1 LNEAVGRIPDFFP
14 TSLHENRVI
23 CVHGL
28 GGKKPFSC
36 MISNTIVDLNSLEAG
51 AQCFPLYWYEKN
63 DSGEPALP
71 GMELEGQYTQKD
83 GVTDWIL
90 KEVCSRYKVKEGELN
105 REHIFYYVYGLLHSA
120 QYRERFADDLKKS
133 LPRIPIVE
141 KLEDFL
147 EFQKK
152 GKELAD
158 LHLNYEALEPCPG
171 VQVIRV
177 REPEDEYEFYRV
189 EKMRF
194 PAKDQKDTIIYNGEL
209 RIENIPAKAYQYVL
223 SGKSAIEWI
232 MERYQVSVHKESQIK
247 NDPNDWSR
255 EHEQPRYIL
264 DLLLSVIHLSVKS
277 VEIMESL
284 PKLTF
289 EDPSPDS
296 QES

>member
-1 LNEAVGRIPDFFP
+1 
-14 TSLHENRVI
+14 
-23 CVHGL
+23 
-28 GGKKPFSC
+28 

-51 AQCFPLYWYEKN
+51 AQCFPLYWYEEN
-63 DSGEPALP
+63 DTDEPLLFEM
-71 GMELEGQYTQKD
+71 GTEEKYRRKE

-90 KEVCSRYKVKEGELN
+90 KEVCSRYGVRKGKLT
-105 REHIFYYVYGLLHSA
+105 REDIFYYVYGLLHSA
-120 QYRERFADDLKKS
+120 QYRERFADNLKKS
-133 LPRIPIVE
+133 LPKIPIVE

-152 GKELAD
+152 GRELAD
-158 LHLNYEALEPCPG
+158 LHLNYEAQGPCPG
-171 VQVIRV
+171 VQVIGA

-194 PAKDQKDTIIYNGEL
+194 PAKDREDTIIYNGDL
-209 RIENIPAKAYQYVL
+209 RIENIPAKAYQYMVN
-223 SGKSAIEWI
+223 GKSAIEWI
-232 MERYQVSVHKESQIK
+232 MERYQVTVDKESQIR

-284 PKLTF
+284 PELKF
-289 EDPSPDS
+289 EEAHSTADNAD
-296 QES
+296 

>member
-1 LNEAVGRIPDFFP
+1 
-14 TSLHENRVI
+14 
-23 CVHGL
+23 
-28 GGKKPFSC
+28 
-36 MISNTIVDLNSLEAG
+36 
-51 AQCFPLYWYEKN
+51 
-63 DSGEPALP
+63 
-71 GMELEGQYTQKD
+71 MELEGQYTQKD